1 MPVTLDGETVDL
13 GDRLFDLVHGQGV
26 VVETYALSNQFRV
39 EFGNDKRVVY
49 DGVGMSRFFR
59 TRTLYWHDP
68 MIALP
73 VKSDRGW
80 LRIKNICAAVVREM
94 RAGRD
99 VL

>member
-1 MPVTLDGETVDL
+1 MPVTLDGEAIDL
-13 GDRLFDLVHGQGV
+13 GNTVFDLVHGQGK

-39 EFGNDKRVVY
+39 EFGNSKMVVY
-49 DGVGMSRFFR
+49 DGLGMSRFFK
-59 TRTLYWHDP
+59 TRTLFWHDP
-68 MIALP
+68 FIALP
-73 VKSDRGW
+73 VKSDVGW